1 MPEIGDKLTKN
12 HRIRNIKVERF
23 FIRKCNSTRNNQRL
37 DAKLNVSL
45 LMLINLFTVFK
56 IADHFSLLPLVSGI
70 FKRYS
75 SILTI
80 LLFGLLIFFNSLFR
94 NKAELNNCL
103 NQTFENNND
112 KWVYTYLVITLAS
125 FLLTILLL

>member
-1 MPEIGDKLTKN
+1 MKIITQL
-12 HRIRNIKVERF
+12 HCF
-23 FIRKCNSTRNNQRL
+23 FIRKCSSTRNNQRL
-37 DAKLNVSL
+37 DATLNVSL

-56 IADHFSLLPLVSGI
+56 IADHFSLSPLVSGI

-94 NKAELNNCL
+94 NKAELNKCL

>member
-1 MPEIGDKLTKN
+1 M
-12 HRIRNIKVERF
+12 NIITYLHCF

-37 DAKLNVSL
+37 DATLNVSL

-75 SILTI
+75 SILSI
-80 LLFGLLIFFNSLFR
+80 LLFGLLIFLNSLFR

>member
-1 MPEIGDKLTKN
+1 M
-12 HRIRNIKVERF
+12 NIITYLHCF

-37 DAKLNVSL
+37 DATLNVSL

-56 IADHFSLLPLVSGI
+56 IVDHFSLLPLVSAT

-103 NQTFENNND
+103 NQTFENNNER
-112 KWVYTYLVITLAS
+112 WVYTYLVITFAS
-125 FLLTILLL
+125 FLITILLL